1 MRFDYYGTRVE
12 VPPPALIEECLKL
25 GHELR
30 PCDGLAKAYRY
41 RQGFQVHHH
50 QKGVVAT
57 VLAGGNGDHPFAWAS
72 SDSTDAF
79 VDLVRG
85 KWPDQHLPTRM
96 DPAQDFNDAS
106 AFQRLRKIG
115 RSVAKEH
122 GLAFPSISDELN
134 PNAGRTQYLG
144 SPKSDYR
151 VRLYEKG
158 WEQVAKLGIWEQV
171 GRLGITPE
179 KGLPDDLRIVN
190 EATGELVKP
199 SDWVRMEAQCRPQG
213 EEARRLAAI
222 ASPEQAWGF
231 TSWTHDLAKRAM
243 SIDLE
248 RLYIRTR
255 KRSTD
260 QAALEWMCGQYANM
274 LQRLKADL
282 GDWQSVG
289 LTIGEIVGKQEQ

>member
-1 MRFDYYGTRVE
+1 MRFDYYATRVE
-12 VPPPALIEECLKL
+12 VPPPVLIGELQKL

-41 RQGFQVHHH
+41 QQGFQVHHH

-57 VLAGGNGDHPFAWAS
+57 VMAGGNGAHPFAFAS

-79 VDLVRG
+79 VDLVRSM
-85 KWPDQHLPTRM
+85 WPEQHLPTRL
-96 DPAQDFNDAS
+96 DPAQDFNDSS

-115 RSVAKEH
+115 RGVAKEH
-122 GLAFPSISDELN
+122 GLAFPAISDELN
-134 PNAGRTQYLG
+134 PNSGRTQYLG

-158 WEQVAKLGIWEQV
+158 WEQVGKLGIV
-171 GRLGITPE
+171 APG
-179 KGLPDDLRIVN
+179 GLPDDFRILN
-190 EATGELVKP
+190 ESTGELVRP
-199 SDWVRMEAQCRPQG
+199 SDWVRLEGQCRPQG
-213 EEARRLAAI
+213 EEARRLAAV

-231 TSWTHDLAKRAM
+231 TAWTHELAKRAM
-243 SIDLE
+243 AIDLE

-260 QAALEWMCGQYANM
+260 EQALHWMCGQYSNM

-289 LTIGEIVGKQEQ
+289 LTIGEIINEQGKNHG

>member
-1 MRFDYYGTRVE
+1 MRFDYYATRVE
-12 VPPPALIEECLKL
+12 VPPSELISECLKL

-41 RQGFQVHHH
+41 HQGFQVYHH

-57 VLAGGNGDHPFAWAS
+57 VMVGGNGAYPFAFAS

-79 VDLVRG
+79 VDLVRTR
-85 KWPDQHLPTRM
+85 WPDQHLPTRL

-106 AFQRLRKIG
+106 AFKRLRKIG
-115 RSVAKEH
+115 RAVAKEH
-122 GLAFPSISDELN
+122 GLSFPAINDELN

-158 WEQVAKLGIWEQV
+158 WEQVGKLGIV
-171 GRLGITPE
+171 SSG
-179 KGLPDDLRIVN
+179 GLPDDFRILN
-190 EATGELVKP
+190 ESTGELVRP
-199 SDWVRMEAQCRPQG
+199 GDWVRLEAQCRPQG
-213 EEARRLAAI
+213 EEARRLAAV

-231 TSWTHDLAKRAM
+231 TPWTHELAKRAM
-243 SIDLE
+243 AIDLK

-260 QAALEWMCGQYANM
+260 EQALHWMCAQYSNM

-289 LTIGEIVGKQEQ
+289 LTIGDIINGLAHKTVR